1 MSENYFQYRSEY
13 FRRQATVTRRLVRGI
28 CMEKMHR
35 ETFHPL
41 LYRFAKKQR
50 RSFFAFPFVPAGMFF
65 LAFSVV
71 CWWYSSVVILPVVF
85 SLRQSFPRLSLPDAD
100 VSLFYSR
107 LAHYF
112 SVLVRR
118 VTLKRRHVLRKG
130 KAEILTP
137 SAPRNTTENNAGR
150 RGRRKNIG
158 INTKKRT
165 YRANKKNKTKRQW
178 QSAGDT
184 KKINSYGRTMEKR
197 KSAVATSEVRRRMRA
212 NAKKN
217 GKKSHWFHYKET

>member
-1 MSENYFQYRSEY
+1 M
-13 FRRQATVTRRLVRGI
+13 RGI

-50 RSFFAFPFVPAGMFF
+50 RSFFAFRFVPAGMFF

-85 SLRQSFPRLSLPDAD
+85 PLRQSFPRLSLPDAD

-118 VTLKRRHVLRKG
+118 VSLKRRHVLRKG

-150 RGRRKNIG
+150 SERRKNIG

-165 YRANKKNKTKRQW
+165 YRANEKTKQ
-178 QSAGDT
+178 
-184 KKINSYGRTMEKR
+184 KNSGRAQATQR
-197 KSAVATSEVRRRMRA
+197 K
-212 NAKKN
+212 
-217 GKKSHWFHYKET
+217 